1 MMSSEVLNG
10 VAVIIISIILFSYVK
25 GHQGDCECVPFR
37 NEPACGCK
45 LSNGKTIDLGSL
57 GSQNDSAA

>member
-1 MMSSEVLNG
+1 MKSSKVFNSFAAVL
-10 VAVIIISIILFSYVK
+10 IIFSYVK

-37 NEPACGCK
+37 NESACGCT
-45 LSNGKTIDLGSL
+45 LSNGKSIDLRSV